1 MCIYWL
7 KYCRELQEKE
17 STVPRPPLATAV
29 FLRPVSSSEANNNN
43 TEEDTTPRQAED
55 TPVPRE
61 RQPLV
66 RTVPHPPK
74 DLPQEALNRV
84 FTDEL
89 LKAKMRLKSSQ
100 TPTPGRSQETGGGS
114 EGVPPPPPPPVLPP
128 GLRPAA
134 GGKGRAA
141 VAQPPPPEVNPREEL
156 LLAIRRVGGA
166 GGLRKTRN

>member
-1 MCIYWL
+1 
-7 KYCRELQEKE
+7 
-17 STVPRPPLATAV
+17 
-29 FLRPVSSSEANNNN
+29 
-43 TEEDTTPRQAED
+43 
-55 TPVPRE
+55 
-61 RQPLV
+61 V
-66 RTVPHPPK
+66 RTVPLPPK

-100 TPTPGRSQETGGGS
+100 TPTPSLSGRSQETGGGS

-128 GLRPAA
+128 GLRAG

-141 VAQPPPPEVNPREEL
+141 VAQPPLPEVNPREEL